1 MNGFS
6 RVSQVMDDHVHEK
19 LRSFQLRFQFLYFLL
34 SQITKILDF
43 LRHLLFVVKMEVEV
57 LAGSIFGFQ
66 AELSVGLVGKTI
78 GI

>member
-1 MNGFS
+1 
-6 RVSQVMDDHVHEK
+6 
-19 LRSFQLRFQFLYFLL
+19 L